1 MQDLEQFKNEMNLS
15 GKNVYV
21 GHRYVPK
28 IDGDWE
34 NSKTYEALT
43 IVQYQGNSFT
53 SRQFVPTGVDI
64 NNEDFWVATG
74 NYNAQ
79 IEYYRQ
85 DVQDV
90 KDDYRNADAVILNE
104 IIEARNG
111 HENLDE
117 RLDSEKIKPSFINND
132 DMEIITGNEL
142 VNVSNAQLGTGW
154 TVSNGGFSH
163 ASGNTESLIIPIPNL
178 SSDKMYQIIIN
189 DSNPAQGAG
198 GQSDFW
204 IRLGWT
210 KEFETYNGGTP
221 PYKYTIYPGGVD
233 NNLTVRPWE
242 EYTGTLTISVKE
254 VTGAQLDPFLS
265 FYDKDNNKV
274 SEVRTGEFGTNSLYI
289 GYNSGRWSPEGKRN
303 TGVGDISMSRM
314 TDGFWNSALGY
325 GTLQENTVGTRNVAL
340 GYIAL
345 RNNISGDRNIGI
357 GSFAMTNLKSG
368 RNNVAIGVDSY
379 YHAEIGDGNIAIG
392 LLALATNPNSNYNI
406 AIGNNSMSG
415 SNGGSLNI
423 GIGNDTLRTNR
434 STGNTALG
442 DKALSQNTYGLSN
455 VAVGIGAIRYGKTGN
470 YNVVMGENAGLY
482 IEGDNNVA
490 IGTRVAQ
497 NLDEESQNNIAIG
510 NLALQNASSGDRNIA
525 IGSGT
530 MARDNVDVGD
540 RNIAIGFNALRWAN
554 DALNNVAIGDQ
565 ALTATTNGRRNVA
578 VGEKAGSLITTGT
591 YNVLLGSLVE
601 VPNPE
606 GSYQLNI
613 ANAITSTNYQNAP
626 IEMRDLRLTDL
637 PTSAP
642 SEAGRLWR
650 DGNTIKIV

>member
-1 MQDLEQFKNEMNLS
+1 MKFNHL
-15 GKNVYV
+15 NVPAHWEHYWT
-21 GHRYVPK
+21 RYPEGYT
-28 IDGDWE
+28 IL
-34 NSKTYEALT
+34 EALLSW
-43 IVQYQGNSFT
+43 VKQ
-53 SRQFVPTGVDI
+53 VDDMVDSH
-64 NNEDFWVATG
+64 NAT
-74 NYNAQ
+74 Q
-79 IEYYRQ
+79 LTVKEY
-85 DVQDV
+85 
-90 KDDYRNADAVILNE
+90 
-104 IIEARNG
+104 G
-111 HENLDE
+111 E
-117 RLDSEKIKPSFINND
+117 RLDEFIEHFTSQFDTEIQELVINTLTDWQASGFLNVVISEALQWQLDEHIASLDGRLANEKVNPAFVNNI
-132 DMEIITGNEL
+132 DMELITGNEL
-142 VNVSNAQLGTGW
+142 VNPANAQLGSGW
-154 TVSNGGFSH
+154 SLSGGGFTH
-163 ASGNTESLIIPIPNL
+163 TSGKADSLIIPLPNL
-178 SSDKMYQIIIN
+178 STDKMYQIIIN
-189 DSNPAQGAG
+189 DTNPAQGPG

-221 PYKYTIYPGGVD
+221 PYKYTIFPGGVD
-233 NNLTVRPWE
+233 NNLTVRPWV
-242 EYTGTLTISVKE
+242 EYSGTLTISVKE
-254 VTGAQLDPFLS
+254 VTGNQLAPFLS
-265 FYDKDNNKV
+265 FYDKNNNKV
-274 SEVRTGEFGTNSLYI
+274 SEMRTGKFTTNSLYI
-289 GYNSGRWSPEGKRN
+289 GYNSGRWSPEGRRN

-415 SNGGSLNI
+415 SNAGSLNI
-423 GIGNDTLRTNR
+423 AIGNDTLRSNR
-434 STGNTALG
+434 STGNTAVG

-455 VAVGIGAIRYGKTGN
+455 VAMGIGALRYGKTGN

-497 NLDEESQNNIAIG
+497 NLDEDSQNNVAIG
-510 NLALQNASSGDRNIA
+510 NLALQNASSGEHNIA

-530 MARDNVDVGD
+530 MSRDNVDVGD

-554 DALNNVAIGDQ
+554 GAINNVAIGDQ
-565 ALTATTNGRRNVA
+565 ALSINTNGRRNVA
-578 VGEKAGSLITTGT
+578 VGEKAGSKITTGW
-591 YNVLLGSLVE
+591 YNVLYGSLVE
-601 VPNPE
+601 VPDPE

-613 ANAITSTNYQNAP
+613 ANAITSTNYQSAP

>member
-1 MQDLEQFKNEMNLS
+1 MEQTNSNKNKYIGN
-15 GKNVYV
+15 
-21 GHRYVPK
+21 RYVPK
-28 IDGDWE
+28 HASVWDINKDYESLTVVLWE
-34 NSKTYEALT
+34 
-43 IVQYQGNSFT
+43 GNSYT
-53 SRQFVPTGVDI
+53 TRKNTPAGIDI
-64 NNEDFWVATG
+64 LNKEYWALSANF
-74 NYNAQ
+74 NAQ
-79 IEYYRQ
+79 IENYRQ
-85 DVQDV
+85 DV
-90 KDDYRNADAVILNE
+90 RNLETSFNNFNDEVIN
-104 IIEARNG
+104 ARNG
-111 HENLDE
+111 HENLDK
-117 RLDSEKIKPSFINND
+117 RIDSEKINPLFINND
-132 DMEIITGNEL
+132 DMEILTGNEL

-163 ASGNTESLIIPIPNL
+163 TSGNTDSLIIPIPNL
-178 SSDKMYQIIIN
+178 SADKMYQIIIN

-204 IRLGWT
+204 IRLGWS
-210 KEFETYNGGTP
+210 KEFETYNGGMP
-221 PYKYTIYPGGVD
+221 PYNYTIYPAGID

-242 EYTGTLTISVKE
+242 EYSGTLNISVKE
-254 VTGAQLDPFLS
+254 VTGSQLDPFLS

-289 GYNSGRWSPEGKRN
+289 GYNSGRWSPDGKRN

-314 TDGFWNSALGY
+314 TNGFWNSALGY

-345 RNNISGDRNIGI
+345 RNNVSGDRNIGI

-379 YHAEIGDGNIAIG
+379 YHAEIGEGNIAIG
-392 LLALATNPNSNYNI
+392 LLALATNTNSNFNI

-415 SNGGSLNI
+415 SNEGSLNI
-423 GIGNDTLRTNR
+423 GIGNDTLRSNR
-434 STGNTALG
+434 STTGNVALG
-442 DKALSQNTYGLSN
+442 DKALSGNTYGLSN
-455 VAVGIGAIRYGKTGN
+455 IAIGIGAIRYGKTGN

-482 IEGDNNVA
+482 NEGSNNVA

-497 NLDEESQNNIAIG
+497 KLDVESLNNVAIG
-510 NLALQNASSGDRNIA
+510 NLALQNASSGELNIA

-554 DALNNVAIGDQ
+554 NALNNVAIGDQ
-565 ALTATTNGRRNVA
+565 ALSLTTNGKRNVA
-578 VGEKAGSLITTGT
+578 IGEKAGSLITTGT
-591 YNVLLGSLVE
+591 YNVLFGSLVE

-637 PTSAP
+637 PTTAP
-642 SEAGRLWR
+642 TESGRLWR